1 MEYIVGSMNLKTLHV
16 KEEKSRDFRGLKITR
31 EMNLNGNMNNF
42 NKEYRT
48 MIIQTTSLLI

>member
-16 KEEKSRDFRGLKITR
+16 KEEKSRDFLRLKITR

-48 MIIQTTSLLI
+48 VIIQTTSLLI